1 MTKEQ
6 EPPGG
11 REPRACP
18 QCGSPI
24 PAQSKGRPRKWC
36 SQQCRQ
42 SAYEERHGLESWKDK
57 QPKIDDL
64 SDVVEVMQERGT
76 KRSAGRPRAVDSKPQ
91 HSCVT
96 DVCANPFYMAMVV
109 DAVTD
114 LFINDAELD
123 KDAGIFLA
131 TGVVNL
137 VNTVVPIAALHL
149 AEPESILRTAQT
161 DGTPGPKG
169 NGRDIQSR

>member
-1 MTKEQ
+1 MSAEQ
-6 EPPGG
+6 EPTDQP
-11 REPRACP
+11 EPRRCP
-18 QCGSPI
+18 RCRGAMPI
-24 PAQSKGRPRKWC
+24 QKKGRPRKWC

-64 SDVVEVMQERGT
+64 SDFVEVAQERGA
-76 KRSAGRPRAVDSKPQ
+76 KRSAARQHAVEPEPQ

-96 DVCANPFYMAMVV
+96 AVCANPYYMAMVV

-114 LFINDAELD
+114 LFINDEQLN
-123 KDAGIFLA
+123 KDAGVFLA

-149 AEPESILRTAQT
+149 TQPESILWTTQSG
-161 DGTPGPKG
+161 GTQE
-169 NGRDIQSR
+169 QS